1 MTLRKFLPTLSLILL
16 SIFAILFAFAF
27 LWILDVDSPTV
38 EAQLAS
44 TIRLAI
50 PSSIMLIILLW
61 FGAGVD
67 ALLSR
72 IANRAKRIWTSL
84 LVYLILPVTLCLVLP
99 ALVIMLFSGVFVNGW
114 DSNSGFGAGLFM
126 TIALIPAVTGFFFIY
141 LGAGVHAAAR
151 WLAGKMSPAVE

>member
-1 MTLRKFLPTLSLILL
+1 MTLRKSLPTLSLILL
-16 SIFAILFAFAF
+16 SVLAILFAFVV
-27 LWILDVDSPTV
+27 LWMLDVDSPTV

-61 FGAGVD
+61 LGAGVD
-67 ALLSR
+67 TLLSR
-72 IANRAKRIWTSL
+72 IQNRTRRIWISL

-99 ALVIMLFSGVFVNGW
+99 ALLIMLFSGVFVNGW

-141 LGAGVHAAAR
+141 LGAGVHSIAR
-151 WLAGKMSPAVE
+151 WLAGKMSLAAE